1 MTPAHHRRDDNEEE
15 MIRETLRS
23 YVSLQFLPRVYMAKN
38 GSDLGDSAGLCE
50 MNETRS
56 LGLKGLNE
64 MSPTVCAWF
73 LFYPRFPRT
82 VGCLFG
88 QPLPLTRVAKPKAF
102 FVAGIVVL
110 SAH

>member
-1 MTPAHHRRDDNEEE
+1 
-15 MIRETLRS
+15 
-23 YVSLQFLPRVYMAKN
+23 MAKN

-50 MNETRS
+50 VNETRS

-82 VGCLFG
+82 VECLFG
-88 QPLPLTRVAKPKAF
+88 QPLPLTRVAKPKVF